1 MWGWVSMIG
10 TVTTG
15 KPRPKGAGRP
25 AYYSQPC
32 MQTLIG
38 FLGFGEAGF
47 HLARGLRGAGAP
59 PPVAFDIK
67 APRGTE
73 DERIRLR
80 AAETGTRLVET
91 PRALAENARVI
102 LSVVTARQAHD
113 AAKNLASDLTTDHL
127 YVDLNSVSPATKQ
140 RIAAAVDAGAGRFV
154 EGAIMSPVS
163 GADHRVPILLN
174 GASAPELVD
183 ILSPYGMRLD
193 VMNGA
198 IGAAAAVKMCRSIVI
213 KGMEALML
221 ECALAAGE
229 YGAADR
235 VYDSLAQ
242 TYPGMDWRKTATY
255 MIGRVLE
262 HGERRA
268 HEMEEVAEMLRAAG
282 IDPLMAEAT
291 ARRQAWEAAL
301 RRDGRLYG
309 PRPDTVEWLLKLLV
323 DRQPERVFEET
334 PAPRARTASAP
345 TRA

>member
-1 MWGWVSMIG
+1 
-10 TVTTG
+10 
-15 KPRPKGAGRP
+15 
-25 AYYSQPC
+25 
-32 MQTLIG
+32 MQTLMG

-59 PPVAFDIK
+59 PLVAFDIK
-67 APRGTE
+67 APHGIE
-73 DERIRLR
+73 GERIRTR

-91 PRALAENARVI
+91 PRALAESARVI
-102 LSVVTARQAHD
+102 ISVVTASSAHD
-113 AAKNLASDLTTDHL
+113 AARNLASDLTADHL
-127 YVDLNSVSPATKQ
+127 YVDLNSVSPGTKHQ
-140 RIAAAVDAGAGRFV
+140 IAAAIDAGAGRFV
-154 EGAIMSPVS
+154 EGAIMAPVS

-183 ILSPYGMRLD
+183 VLSRYGMRFD

-235 VYDSLAQ
+235 VYDSLAEA
-242 TYPGMDWRKTATY
+242 YPGIDWRKTATY

-291 ARRQAWEAAL
+291 ARRQDWEATL
-301 RRDGRLYG
+301 RSNGRLNG
-309 PRPDTVEWLLKLLV
+309 PCPETIERLLKLLV
-323 DRQPERVFEET
+323 DQRPERVFEET
-334 PAPRARTASAP
+334 PAPRARTALAP